1 MPWGKQAVQVQ
12 HLILTM
18 FKLWSYPKIEL
29 DEHNLCLCCCLC
41 IIYTH
46 TSTHFMERLSAYAEN
61 RARNSAFQWTT
72 PGLAEAKAKAGSL
85 GLRSLQQTG
94 DPNEVSA
101 PQHSSW
107 AREGCIVS
115 AAQILRPLSGGTRTK
130 TEFSLEQ
137 QHWVDSY
144 RQERHM
150 ASCGTRSWF
159 TISPIQIWNEHR
171 MSLLQTGHPC
181 MQHPC
186 NFILTTHKLPL
197 RQCNVIIVSGKGIF

>member
-1 MPWGKQAVQVQ
+1 MLSTERWKEKRNAERSLGPTLSAVWSLTWGKKAVQVQ

-46 TSTHFMERLSAYAEN
+46 TSMHFTERLSAYAEN
-61 RARNSAFQWTT
+61 RVRNSAFQWTT

-85 GLRSLQQTG
+85 GLRCLQQTG
-94 DPNEVSA
+94 DPEVVSA

-115 AAQILRPLSGGTRTK
+115 AAQILRPLPGETRTK

-159 TISPIQIWNEHR
+159 TIRPIQI
-171 MSLLQTGHPC
+171 
-181 MQHPC
+181 
-186 NFILTTHKLPL
+186 
-197 RQCNVIIVSGKGIF
+197 